1 METRRG
7 DKKGR
12 PEGEKERG
20 HLKGEQ
26 LGGDQKEKTTIGSP
40 HRGDIRGRLDGAVQR
55 ITQEVETKSG
65 DQKGRSE
72 GGHQN
77 VETRRGDK

>member
-40 HRGDIRGRLDGAVQR
+40 HRGDIRGRLDGAR
-55 ITQEVETKSG
+55 ITQEVESGKWRPEGEIRRGTSECG
-65 DQKGRSE
+65 DQKGR
-72 GGHQN
+72 
-77 VETRRGDK
+77 